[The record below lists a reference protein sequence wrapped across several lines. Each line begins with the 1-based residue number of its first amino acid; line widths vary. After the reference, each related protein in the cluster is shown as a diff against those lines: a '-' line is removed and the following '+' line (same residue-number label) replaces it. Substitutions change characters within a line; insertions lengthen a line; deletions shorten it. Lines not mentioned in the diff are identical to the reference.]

1 MKFELT
7 ILGSNAAVPG
17 NGRNLSA
24 QLLNVHEKYFLID
37 CGEGTQMQIGKFG
50 IRKSKIHHIF
60 ISHLHGDHIFGLI
73 GLLTSFSLDGRKEP
87 IHIYSPKGLERLIN
101 VQLEISQS
109 HLTYP
114 LHFYEVDT
122 TVHRLIYESDKIEVF
137 SIPLKHRIEA
147 SGYLFKEKPLPLNIR
162 AEKIEAH
169 QIPYTAIPSIK
180 AGEDYITPFGKCIDN
195 KELTLPPKS
204 IRTFAYCSDTMYIES
219 LIPII
224 EGIDLLYHE
233 ATFAN
238 EKIEQAKITMHSTAQ
253 QAAAIAK
260 MAKVKQLIIGH
271 FSLRYKNVNVLLD
284 EARAVFENTLAAE
297 EGKRYEIPLETFPN
311 PQNEN
316 PPSN

>member
-17 NGRNLSA
+17 NGRHLSA
-24 QLLNVHEKYFLID
+24 HLLNVHEKYYLID

-50 IRKSKIHHIF
+50 IRKSKISHIF

-122 TVHRLIYESDKIEVF
+122 KVHCLIYESDKVEVF
-137 SIPLKHRIEA
+137 SIPLKHRIET

-162 AEKIEAH
+162 PEKIEAH
-169 QIPYTAIPSIK
+169 QIPYKAIPSIK

-195 KELTLPPKS
+195 KELTLPAKP
-204 IRTFAYCSDTMYIES
+204 IRSFAYCSDTMYLED
-219 LIPII
+219 LVPII
-224 EGIDLLYHE
+224 KAVDLLYHE

-238 EKIEQAKITMHSTAQ
+238 DKAEQAIVTMHSTAQ
-253 QAAAIAK
+253 QAATIAN
-260 MAKVKQLIIGH
+260 MARVKKLIIGH
-271 FSLRYKNVNVLLD
+271 FSSRYKNVNVLLE
-284 EARAVFENTLAAE
+284 EARSVFPNTLAAE
-297 EGKRYEIPLETFPN
+297 EGKRYEIPL
-311 PQNEN
+311 Q
-316 PPSN
+316 SSLS